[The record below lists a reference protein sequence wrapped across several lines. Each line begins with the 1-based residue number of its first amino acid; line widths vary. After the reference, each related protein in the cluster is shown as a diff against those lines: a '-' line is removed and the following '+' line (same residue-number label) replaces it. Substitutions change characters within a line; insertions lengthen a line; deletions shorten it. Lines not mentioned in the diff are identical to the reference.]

1 MAAGFESVSTWRQP
15 LPVPASPARSAL
27 IEAIAGQIA
36 GLSPGR
42 LRVAVDGLT
51 GAGKTSFAHEL
62 AAALRGL
69 GRPTLRASMDDFKH
83 PWRHAKEH
91 GYDRISGEGYYR
103 NAYDFTSAR
112 DLLLHPA
119 GPDGS
124 GKVALCAHDPLTSD
138 DHRDKTIDVPANA
151 ILIVDTVFAFR
162 PEYNDCWEYRI
173 WLQAAPSVA
182 LHRGISRDTAAEGI
196 EEATRLHRDR
206 YHAAERI
213 YLAEVGPQALAS
225 IIINNTDFKNPRITT
240 DHER

>member
-1 MAAGFESVSTWRQP
+1 
-15 LPVPASPARSAL
+15 
-27 IEAIAGQIA
+27 
-36 GLSPGR
+36 
-42 LRVAVDGLT
+42 
-51 GAGKTSFAHEL
+51 
-62 AAALRGL
+62 
-69 GRPTLRASMDDFKH
+69 MDDFKH

-119 GPDGS
+119 GPEGS
-124 GKVALCAHDPLTSD
+124 GKVALCAHDPLTGD
-138 DHRDKTIDVPANA
+138 DHRDKKIDAPANA

-173 WLQAAPSVA
+173 WLQVAPSVA
-182 LHRGISRDTAAEGI
+182 LHRGISRDSAAEGI

-213 YLAEVGPQALAS
+213 YLAEVGPQALTS
-225 IIINNTDFKNPRITT
+225 IIINNTHFKDPRITT